1 MTARELAAVQS
12 FPDDFAFVGTKTSA
26 YRQIANAVPPRL
38 GEAIGKMLLD
48 ANLTSIAEINNKV
61 SVAA

>member
-12 FPDDFAFVGTKTSA
+12 FPDEFAFVGTKTSA

-38 GEAIGKMLLD
+38 GEAIGRMLLE
-48 ANLTSIAEINNKV
+48 AAEAARARPAEPQAV
-61 SVAA
+61 VA